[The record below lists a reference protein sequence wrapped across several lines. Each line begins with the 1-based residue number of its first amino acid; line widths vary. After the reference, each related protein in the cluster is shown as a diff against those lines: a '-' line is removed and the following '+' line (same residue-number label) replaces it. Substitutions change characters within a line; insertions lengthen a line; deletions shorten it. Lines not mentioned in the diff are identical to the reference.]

1 MITAKELAARLN
13 GREYGNEVFPQDEI
27 EAARSGLVIMT
38 GHSDDLV
45 ELHGAVQN
53 EIGAFGGAK
62 FALDGGGRIYTGDSI
77 PRGATRFEAVWGAR
91 ENGFPWSYRTTV
103 PHETFAVYED
113 DDKYCL
119 GLVFRLADCRPAQE
133 GQAEL
138 DALRAEKKRLLR
150 ELEAAKA
157 DIHELIVSADY
168 PGCGVYCKNFREC
181 AAHEDNPDYD
191 CDDHAEWRGPCAEN
205 GGTNHDD

>member
-1 MITAKELAARLN
+1 MNAAKELAARLN
-13 GREYGNEVFPQDEI
+13 GREYGDEIFPQDER
-27 EAARSGLVIMT
+27 EAALSGLVIMT

-77 PRGATRFEAVWGAR
+77 PRGATRFEAVWGDR

-103 PHETFAVYED
+103 PHETFAVFED

-119 GLVFRLADCRPAQE
+119 GIVFRLADCRPAQE

-138 DALRAEKKRLLR
+138 DALCAENKRLLR

-157 DIHELIVSADY
+157 DIHEMLLGIRGNCCFCKSFAS
-168 PGCGVYCKNFREC
+168 GCDKVCGGER
-181 AAHEDNPDYD
+181 
-191 CDDHAEWRGPCAEN
+191 AEWRGPCAEN
-205 GGTNHDD
+205 GGKDDQS

>member
-1 MITAKELAARLN
+1 MITAKELAARLS
-13 GREYGNEVFPQDEI
+13 GREYDNEVFPQAEI
-27 EAARSGLVIMT
+27 EAARSGLVITT

-53 EIGAFGGAK
+53 EIGAFCGAR

-77 PRGATRFEAVWGAR
+77 PRGATRFEAVWGDQ
-91 ENGFPWSYRTTV
+91 ENGFPWSYRTAV
-103 PHETFAVYED
+103 PHETFAVFED

-119 GLVFRLADCRPAQE
+119 GIVFRLADCRPAQE

-157 DIHELIVSADY
+157 DIHEMLLGVRGNCCFCKSFAS
-168 PGCGVYCKNFREC
+168 GCDKACGG
-181 AAHEDNPDYD
+181 
-191 CDDHAEWRGPCAEN
+191 DHAEWRGLCAEN
-205 GGTNHDD
+205 GGKDERP